1 MGAIKCDTDS
11 LENKVNANLKK
22 GKNSLEEGANIL
34 ESISIPSSFSHY
46 STLSRMPSTI
56 KDNEEN
62 LNGFQKWIKDIIDKF
77 TGADNATRSAIDR
90 LTDDFNS
97 FDLGNGQMTMVQ
109 EEEELNPFEQIGKSI
124 TDFWNSLWGENED
137 LQNTNANVSNS
148 YETPV
153 SLVTQI
159 SNGWN
164 SMVQN
169 VQDGLNTANDAIV
182 DGWNNFT
189 KSVSDW
195 FNQAGE
201 VVQNTFDKI
210 SETASSIAFK
220 IREVTQTVV
229 SSVVIGVG
237 SILKGITE
245 FVESLVDAVAILGT
259 ATWTFLVFV
268 TDTVLY
274 LGGAENKSWDDYIRY
289 ISTNSLTMRMWK
301 AVMGFVSTQY
311 VNNAWNDLF
320 EHTAA
325 GQYLD
330 SHAIGIFKHDGI
342 GSQISSGIGY
352 VAGIVIATIL
362 TGGAAGVGAAAS
374 ASSSAT
380 ISTGIASVAAL
391 GKYTSESWNE
401 DKASSWLGIE
411 ESYKNGEISQEDY
424 EAMVQIR
431 NLSDEEWQNVYN
443 SYLAGEIT
451 EEQYLSM
458 KNIREM
464 PEDWRTVSNLGSGLA
479 YGAASA
485 AWEGIQWYVGGKLA
499 GVNFSS
505 RAVGTVANL
514 GTDTVF
520 NSFDTPYRAAIDSI
534 TSGQDFA
541 KAFEEQGGWSGVLSN
556 ALIGL
561 VASGAGEYVNF
572 KFTKDMNK
580 NILNDLD
587 EIIQSRGI
595 IDNEVLN
602 SRLLN
607 NLDKVFRYDNQSDNK
622 ILDVLLNK
630 MRECLANGNEDA
642 EGIIDSLIRLKI
654 QYPSI
659 KLKFKQKGSSSWNSI
674 LKRLSLN
681 EIDMKDSSILHEL
694 SHLLFDL
701 IKNKKLPSNIDV
713 IFETAKQISK
723 EGNYNIY
730 SQNDFYG
737 EIIEWAGNNA
747 TYMWNQ
753 KLQSLGYVSEEEFK
767 EVLRNEISTKLHNT
781 DIYSLFRELD
791 FNWKEIIQ
799 FKLNKTTVDEIVEEY
814 SFKQWE
820 KIFEENIKIQYNS
833 ETLISDVISCVY
845 MGELGL
851 EKDNL
856 LGSHSAIYFMAQEFW
871 NKNLYTAPFD
881 ESLAEFTLLKLS
893 NQSEYLEKIKNLFG
907 EEFYNALEQTFKEF
921 KNYGK

>member
-301 AVMGFVSTQY
+301 GVMGFVSTQY

-505 RAVGTVANL
+505 RAVGTAVNL

-561 VASGAGEYVNF
+561 VASGAGEFFSNKIKVSNIKENVQIDENIQDQFTNLDDIYGYNPDYLFEITQKANGYYGVDQGVLKDLYAYETPDGKIINGREELRYITYRDAGIPLRKF
-572 KFTKDMNK
+572 AQTQEYIDLKKWIQANYKLSARESAAIITMLDSVGACSYAELCNEFIMYFTKSKELSNIFLEKYGFPIIELTEDSKVKINDKKLILDMF
-580 NILNDLD
+580 ITVNDLSNGGNL
-587 EIIQSRGI
+587 IITLPNESKI
-595 IDNEVLN
+595 IDWTVANT
-602 SRLLN
+602 
-607 NLDKVFRYDNQSDNK
+607 DKN
-622 ILDVLLNK
+622 
-630 MRECLANGNEDA
+630 
-642 EGIIDSLIRLKI
+642 
-654 QYPSI
+654 
-659 KLKFKQKGSSSWNSI
+659 
-674 LKRLSLN
+674 
-681 EIDMKDSSILHEL
+681 
-694 SHLLFDL
+694 
-701 IKNKKLPSNIDV
+701 
-713 IFETAKQISK
+713 
-723 EGNYNIY
+723 
-730 SQNDFYG
+730 
-737 EIIEWAGNNA
+737 
-747 TYMWNQ
+747 
-753 KLQSLGYVSEEEFK
+753 GYV
-767 EVLRNEISTKLHNT
+767 EIG
-781 DIYSLFRELD
+781 D
-791 FNWKEIIQ
+791 
-799 FKLNKTTVDEIVEEY
+799 
-814 SFKQWE
+814 
-820 KIFEENIKIQYNS
+820 
-833 ETLISDVISCVY
+833 
-845 MGELGL
+845 
-851 EKDNL
+851 
-856 LGSHSAIYFMAQEFW
+856 
-871 NKNLYTAPFD
+871 
-881 ESLAEFTLLKLS
+881 
-893 NQSEYLEKIKNLFG
+893 
-907 EEFYNALEQTFKEF
+907 
-921 KNYGK
+921 

>member
-22 GKNSLEEGANIL
+22 GKNSLAEGANIL

-301 AVMGFVSTQY
+301 GVMGFVSTQY

-374 ASSSAT
+374 ASSSTA

-401 DKASSWLGIE
+401 DKANSWLGIE

-424 EAMVQIR
+424 EVMVQIR

-458 KNIREM
+458 KNIREI
-464 PEDWRTVSNLGSGLA
+464 PEDWRTANNLGSGLA

-485 AWEGIQWYVGGKLA
+485 AWEGIQWYAGGKLA

-505 RAVGTVANL
+505 RAVGTAVNL

-541 KAFEEQGGWSGVLSN
+541 KAFDEQGGWSGVLSN

-561 VASGAGEYVNF
+561 VASGAGEVFGGTKIKSDSNNTTTEINF
-572 KFTKDMNK
+572 SSDIAISEYINNINYYASQGISLEDFLAYQNINVKYFNTNLQAAVGMGDLRLYLFESAKENINNSLLTK
-580 NILNDLD
+580 
-587 EIIQSRGI
+587 
-595 IDNEVLN
+595 
-602 SRLLN
+602 
-607 NLDKVFRYDNQSDNK
+607 
-622 ILDVLLNK
+622 
-630 MRECLANGNEDA
+630 A
-642 EGIIDSLIRLKI
+642 EETK
-654 QYPSI
+654 
-659 KLKFKQKGSSSWNSI
+659 
-674 LKRLSLN
+674 LN
-681 EIDMKDSSILHEL
+681 EIIRQYERKQMADIKIEELYRSVEKYLTENQKNEFNRILVQSQSNGLENKLTKGQLDSIFNYTLEGGYEINAWLNDISLPTGEMARQKYQTVEDLQNALLKYLNGINTNRAVLPKDC
-694 SHLLFDL
+694 
-701 IKNKKLPSNIDV
+701 N
-713 IFETAKQISK
+713 
-723 EGNYNIY
+723 
-730 SQNDFYG
+730 
-737 EIIEWAGNNA
+737 IIEEIDNVIQSANYSEPII
-747 TYMWNQ
+747 TYRGLSDLWD
-753 KLQSLGYVSEEEFK
+753 G
-767 EVLRNEISTKLHNT
+767 
-781 DIYSLFRELD
+781 
-791 FNWKEIIQ
+791 
-799 FKLNKTTVDEIVEEY
+799 
-814 SFKQWE
+814 
-820 KIFEENIKIQYNS
+820 NIKI
-833 ETLISDVISCVY
+833 DP
-845 MGELGL
+845 
-851 EKDNL
+851 NL
-856 LGSHSAIYFMAQEFW
+856 LRIGDSFRSSGYQSSSVVFESNFGVSHSGYNIILKIVVPPNSGVAAYIGNLSGQISF
-871 NKNLYTAPFD
+871 NKEMEMLIKRNSKMTVVGDIEYRTINY
-881 ESLAEFTLLKLS
+881 ES
-893 NQSEYLEKIKNLFG
+893 KIIIPVVV
-907 EEFYNALEQTFKEF
+907 E
-921 KNYGK
+921 